1 MFRINC
7 ASICGGLLLVGVSL
21 SINGFLLRCPKSSIH
36 HRHESQ
42 SSRSYALMFTTQT
55 STNNQDTDIFEGG
68 PSNTIYPADTLMINV
83 GGLGVNSTTQ
93 TLAPDI
99 AYFYLQNTLA
109 LSEETM
115 VSKYSELNQSDAD
128 CESNL
133 YEYIHMNTSNVLFSQ
148 Y

>member
-21 SINGFLLRCPKSSIH
+21 SINGFLLRCPKSIH

-42 SSRSYALMFTTQT
+42 TSRSYALLMLTTQT
-55 STNNQDTDIFEGG
+55 STNNQDNDIFEGG

-99 AYFYLQNTLA
+99 AYFYLQNTLG
-109 LSEETM
+109 LSVETM
-115 VSKYSELNQSDAD
+115 VSKYSELNQSDAV
-128 CESNL
+128 CESKF
-133 YEYIHMNTSNVLFSQ
+133 V
-148 Y
+148 

>member
-1 MFRINC
+1 M
-7 ASICGGLLLVGVSL
+7 L
-21 SINGFLLRCPKSSIH
+21 
-36 HRHESQ
+36 
-42 SSRSYALMFTTQT
+42 TTQT
-55 STNNQDTDIFEGG
+55 STNNQDNNIFEGG

-99 AYFYLQNTLA
+99 AYFYLQNTLG

-128 CESNL
+128 CESKF
-133 YEYIHMNTSNVLFSQ
+133 V
-148 Y
+148 